1 MTHRRTDPSPPD
13 EHRRHVIRVLGRGGL
28 ALPFVVNG
36 VLLHLSPAQARVR
49 ALPLAHLSRA
59 QAATLAALGEVLLPG
74 AAAAGVVHFV
84 DQQLG
89 TSPDSCLLML
99 RYFAVAPPYAAFYS
113 GGLDA
118 LDAIARRRHGAAF
131 DACAAE
137 HKSALAG
144 QMFGGQLEGWSGP
157 PLALFYMAV
166 RSDAVD
172 VVYGNSA
179 GAKALGLPTM
189 EHILPPTPW

>member
-1 MTHRRTDPSPPD
+1 MHD

-28 ALPFVVNG
+28 MLPFAVNG
-36 VLLHLSPAQARVR
+36 ALLHLSPAQARVR
-49 ALPLAHLSRA
+49 ALPLAHLSAAR
-59 QAATLAALGEVLLPG
+59 AATLAALGEVLLPG

-89 TSPDSCLLML
+89 ASPDLCLLMVK
-99 RYFAVAPPYAAFYS
+99 YFAVAPPYAAFY
-113 GGLDA
+113 GAGLEA
-118 LDAIARRRHGAAF
+118 LDAIARRRHGKAF
-131 DACAAE
+131 EACAAE
-137 HKSALAG
+137 QKTALVAPMLG
-144 QMFGGQLEGWSGP
+144 ATLDGWNGP
-157 PLALFYMAV
+157 PAPLFYMAV

-172 VVYGNSA
+172 VVYGSSA